1 MIKVHFN
8 ACGARGGNDL
18 MGRTKG
24 GNNTKITVCCDEKF
38 HPVEVRLDQGNRSDS
53 KIGEEI
59 SSQIECS
66 EFVAD
71 KGYDSNA
78 IRDNLNR
85 HGIIS
90 TIPYRRNRKDIKEI
104 DKNSYKQ
111 RNVIERFF
119 LKLKKFRRLATRYDK
134 LSSTFFNLIIIAF
147 ICLAIGV

>member
-8 ACGARGGNDL
+8 ACGARGGNDM

-24 GNNTKITVCCDEKF
+24 GNNTKITVCCDENF
-38 HPVEVRLDQGNRSDS
+38 HPIELQLDQGNRSDC
-53 KIGEEI
+53 KIGEEF
-59 SSQIECS
+59 SDKVKCS

-78 IRDNLNR
+78 IRDNLVR
-85 HGIIS
+85 QGIIP
-90 TIPYRRNRKDIKEI
+90 TIPYRKNRKDIKEI
-104 DKNSYKQ
+104 NRNSYKQ

-119 LKLKKFRRLATRYDK
+119 LKLKKFRRIATRYDK

-147 ICLAIGV
+147 ICLAVGL

>member
-8 ACGARGGNDL
+8 ACGARGGNDM

-38 HPVEVRLDQGNRSDS
+38 HPVALQLDQGNRSDS

-59 SSQIECS
+59 SNKVKCS

-78 IRDNLNR
+78 IRDNLNK

-147 ICLAIGV
+147 ICLAIGL

>member
-8 ACGARGGNDL
+8 ACGARGGNDT

-38 HPVEVRLDQGNRSDS
+38 HPIEVQLDNGNRSDS

-59 SSQIECS
+59 SDRVKCS

-78 IRDNLNR
+78 IRNNLNK

-90 TIPYRRNRKDIKEI
+90 TIPYRKNRKDIKEI
-104 DKNSYKQ
+104 NKDSYKQ

-134 LSSTFFNLIIIAF
+134 LSSTFFNLIII
-147 ICLAIGV
+147 LYV